1 MILAAEGISK
11 SYGSLQV
18 LKGVSLALGR
28 GEICG
33 LIGPNGAGKST
44 LFRILLGLVRSDAGQ
59 VHMHSQA
66 RKPLGG
72 IIEKPALYG
81 YLSAVDNLRVF
92 ARVQDLF
99 LSKEAAG
106 ELLVKVGLSPLRKD
120 PVRHYSMG
128 MKQRL
133 GLAIALLNNP
143 DCLILDEPFTGL
155 DPIGIRDLR
164 DLVHRLA
171 GERKIGILISSH
183 NLAELGDLCDRLF
196 VLHQGEIL
204 HCGPARE
211 ILNRAARTYMLY
223 GSGFQASASLRALQ
237 ARAGDTSALVT
248 PGDMPIENLL
258 RNLATEPGVSVSA
271 CIPQLDLSLLL
282 EKTPA

>member
-11 SYGSLQV
+11 SYGRLQV
-18 LKGVSLALGR
+18 LHGVSLALAR

-44 LFRILLGLVRSDAGQ
+44 LFRIILGLVRSDSGR
-59 VHMHSQA
+59 VSLHSTG

-81 YLSAVDNLRVF
+81 YLPAVDNLRVF
-92 ARVQDLF
+92 ARAQGLL
-99 LSKEAAG
+99 LSPAAAG
-106 ELLVKVGLSPLRKD
+106 DLLAQVGLSPSRRD
-120 PVRHYSMG
+120 PVRNYSMG

-133 GLAIALLNNP
+133 GLAIALLNDP

-164 DLVHRLA
+164 DVVRRLA
-171 GERKIGILISSH
+171 DERKIGILISSH
-183 NLAELGDLCDRLF
+183 NLAELGDLCERLL
-196 VLHQGEIL
+196 VLHRGEML
-204 HCGPARE
+204 HSGPARA
-211 ILNRAARTYMLY
+211 ILKRATRTYMLY
-223 GSGFQASASLRALQ
+223 GAGFHDSASLREVQ
-237 ARAGDTSALVT
+237 ADARENSALVT
-248 PGDMPIENLL
+248 PGEMPIEDLL
-258 RNLATEPGVSVSA
+258 RKLASETGVSVSA

-282 EKTPA
+282 ETTTA

>member
-1 MILAAEGISK
+1 MILAAEAISK
-11 SYGSLQV
+11 SYGRLQV

-44 LFRILLGLVRSDAGQ
+44 LFRIMLGLVRSDSGQ
-59 VHMHSQA
+59 VCIESQA

-81 YLSAVDNLRVF
+81 YLTSVENLRVF
-92 ARVQDLF
+92 ARVQGLR
-99 LSKEAAG
+99 LSKAAAG
-106 ELLVKVGLSPLRKD
+106 DLLRQVGLSPVRKD
-120 PVRHYSMG
+120 PVRNYSMG

-133 GLAIALLNNP
+133 GLAIALLNDP

-164 DLVHRLA
+164 DLVRRLA
-171 GERKIGILISSH
+171 AGRKIGILISSH

-196 VLHQGEIL
+196 VLHEGEIL
-204 HCGPARE
+204 HSGPTRE
-211 ILNRAARTYMLY
+211 ILKRATRTYVLH
-223 GSGFQASASLRALQ
+223 GSGFRASPSLRA
-237 ARAGDTSALVT
+237 AAADVRENSALVA
-248 PGDMPIENLL
+248 PKDRPIENLL
-258 RNLATEPGVSVSA
+258 GGLAAEPGVLVSA

-282 EKTPA
+282 EKTTA

>member
-1 MILAAEGISK
+1 MILSAEGITK

-18 LKGVSLALGR
+18 LKGVSLALGQ

-44 LFRILLGLVRSDAGQ
+44 LFRILLGLVRCDSGQ
-59 VHMHSQA
+59 VHLHSKA

-81 YLSAVDNLRVF
+81 YLPAIDNLRVF
-92 ARVQDLF
+92 ARAQDLF
-99 LSKEAAG
+99 LSGEEAG
-106 ELLVKVGLSPLRKD
+106 NLLVQVGLSPLRKD
-120 PVRHYSMG
+120 PVRNYSMG

-133 GLAIALLNNP
+133 GLAIALLNDP

-164 DLVHRLA
+164 ELVHRLA
-171 GERKIGILISSH
+171 EQRQIGILISSH

-204 HCGPARE
+204 HCGPARD
-211 ILNRAARTYMLY
+211 ILKQAARTYMLY
-223 GSGFQASASLRALQ
+223 GGGFLGSASLRSLHAHG
-237 ARAGDTSALVT
+237 GDTSALVA
-248 PGDMPIENLL
+248 PGDRPIENLL
-258 RNLATEPGVSVSA
+258 RELATEPGVSVSA

-282 EKTPA
+282 EKKPV